1 MRDFIKEALEIF
13 GEYKASDVVGTFW
26 QGEKLRVVGRHT
38 YDKKI
43 TSAKILVE
51 EHFFYLKEDLNG
63 KAYNSQVLV
72 FIGQTPLWG
81 CYKKK
86 FANFGSRTS
95 GIDNSLVLDL
105 NMKAVT
111 NGYERMTQEEVDH
124 FAKVYKAYAN
134 CDVDFFNKQGVKK

>member
-1 MRDFIKEALEIF
+1 MRDFIKEALEVF
-13 GEYKASDVVGTFW
+13 GEYEKSEVIGNFW

-38 YDKKI
+38 YNKKI

-86 FANFGSRTS
+86 FANFGSRSS

-111 NGYERMTQEEVDH
+111 NGYERMTQEEADH
-124 FAKVYKAYAN
+124 FAKVYEAYAN